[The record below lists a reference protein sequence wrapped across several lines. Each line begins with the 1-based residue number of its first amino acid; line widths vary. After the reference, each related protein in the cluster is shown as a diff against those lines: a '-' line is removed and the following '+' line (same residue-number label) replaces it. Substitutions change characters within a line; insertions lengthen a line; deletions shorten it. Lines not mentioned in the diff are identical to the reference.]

1 MENQE
6 LMQKNKELFNL
17 AAKYYDNWLVK
28 VLSKYEYKKI
38 FKYIKIKDN
47 LKILDAG
54 CGTGNLLVNL
64 NKKAKNLKLYGIDIS
79 EEMLKVAER
88 KLENKVKLQLMPV
101 EKIKFKENSFDYVFS
116 TETFH
121 HFSDSKKSIGN
132 FYKILKRNGKLI
144 VLDFDFGF
152 FLNKL
157 FHFIEPG
164 NNKMHSKKEFRKLFK
179 QYKFK
184 NIIQKRFGLFLILTI
199 GEK

>member
-28 VLSKYEYKKI
+28 VLSKYEFKKI
-38 FKYIKIKDN
+38 FKHIKIKDN
-47 LKILDAG
+47 SKILDAG

-64 NKKAKNLKLYGIDIS
+64 NKKAKNLRLYGIDIS
-79 EEMLKVAER
+79 EEMLKVAKR

-121 HFSDSKKSIGN
+121 HFSNSKKAIGN

-152 FLNKL
+152 LLNKF
-157 FHFIEPG
+157 FHFVEPG
-164 NNKMHSKKEFRKLFK
+164 NNKMHSSREFRILFK